1 MTWGVRVRGGKAEDG
16 AEMKGMLLPASQTR
30 QMMHGQ
36 MALDTAAIF
45 TSVSSYNNLAPDQ
58 QIPHHRTNT
67 TVAPESLGGR
77 QQSVSLLVSGS
88 CPGTQPVVCSVSPW
102 MRDRADTTKHMHA
115 HDQTTSLFLAMFP
128 CPSSTSTPFSVKDI
142 LNLEQS
148 HDVMVSPLDVSSRM
162 DCCSVPTSSSS
173 SSSSSSCMLAR
184 LKQEPLRDMSS
195 AISMFGEDLQEP
207 RAGRGN
213 GLNFATTFYGKSLLE
228 MDLVKDGKSDAF
240 EGKRRKGE
248 MRKAGTFYCA
258 VLRYKCKRQRQDQ
271 SLEMV
276 SLPPPRRVS
285 VPVLVRDGKPCLA
298 ADTGSYNPSY
308 SMGHINHFTY
318 NNYPAFSNYTSPG
331 CNTNYA
337 CNYPAATMQTMQG
350 SSNNGNYMNFG
361 VGDLNNVQNTFSSS
375 NGVSSL
381 HGIRTW

>member
-1 MTWGVRVRGGKAEDG
+1 
-16 AEMKGMLLPASQTR
+16 
-30 QMMHGQ
+30 
-36 MALDTAAIF
+36 
-45 TSVSSYNNLAPDQ
+45 
-58 QIPHHRTNT
+58 
-67 TVAPESLGGR
+67 
-77 QQSVSLLVSGS
+77 
-88 CPGTQPVVCSVSPW
+88 
-102 MRDRADTTKHMHA
+102 
-115 HDQTTSLFLAMFP
+115 MFP

-148 HDVMVSPLDVSSRM
+148 RDVMVSSLDVSSRM
-162 DCCSVPTSSSS
+162 DCCTVPT
-173 SSSSSSCMLAR
+173 SSSSSSCMLAC

-195 AISMFGEDLQEP
+195 VTASMFGEDLHEP
-207 RAGRGN
+207 RAGRGHA
-213 GLNFATTFYGKSLLE
+213 LNFATTFYGKSLME
-228 MDLVKDGKSDAF
+228 MDIVKDGKSNAF
-240 EGKRRKGE
+240 EGKRRKE
-248 MRKAGTFYCA
+248 DFIPPTELVEDIKTDDLNRPKTRRRRKPRVLFSQAQVYELERRFKQQRYLSAPERDHLAG
-258 VLRYKCKRQRQDQ
+258 VLKLTPTQVKIWFQNRRYKCKRQRQDQ

-298 ADTGSYNPSY
+298 ADTATYNPSY

-350 SSNNGNYMNFG
+350 PSNNGNYMNFG
-361 VGDLNNVQNTFSSS
+361 VGDLNNVQNTFTSS

>member
-1 MTWGVRVRGGKAEDG
+1 
-16 AEMKGMLLPASQTR
+16 
-30 QMMHGQ
+30 
-36 MALDTAAIF
+36 
-45 TSVSSYNNLAPDQ
+45 
-58 QIPHHRTNT
+58 
-67 TVAPESLGGR
+67 
-77 QQSVSLLVSGS
+77 
-88 CPGTQPVVCSVSPW
+88 
-102 MRDRADTTKHMHA
+102 
-115 HDQTTSLFLAMFP
+115 MFP
-128 CPSSTSTPFSVKDI
+128 SPSTSTPFSVKDI
-142 LNLEQS
+142 LNLEHS
-148 HDVMVSPLDVSSRM
+148 HDALVSSLDVSSRM
-162 DCCSVPTSSSS
+162 DCCTVPTSSSS

-195 AISMFGEDLQEP
+195 SNTAGSLFGEDLQEP

-213 GLNFATTFYGKSLLE
+213 ALNFANALYGKSLYE

-240 EGKRRKGE
+240 EGKRRKE
-248 MRKAGTFYCA
+248 EFSPPIVPVEDIKPEDPDRPKPRRRRKPRVLFSQAQVYELERRFKQQRYLSAPERDHLAG
-258 VLRYKCKRQRQDQ
+258 VLKLTPTQVKIWFQNRRYKCKRQRQDQ

-298 ADTGSYNPSY
+298 ADTAAYNPSY

-318 NNYPAFSNYTSPG
+318 NNYPAFSNYTGPG

-350 SSNNGNYMNFG
+350 SSSGGNYMNFG
-361 VGDLNNVQNTFSSS
+361 VGELNNVQNSFSS
-375 NGVSSL
+375 NTGVSSL

>member
-1 MTWGVRVRGGKAEDG
+1 
-16 AEMKGMLLPASQTR
+16 
-30 QMMHGQ
+30 
-36 MALDTAAIF
+36 
-45 TSVSSYNNLAPDQ
+45 
-58 QIPHHRTNT
+58 
-67 TVAPESLGGR
+67 
-77 QQSVSLLVSGS
+77 
-88 CPGTQPVVCSVSPW
+88 
-102 MRDRADTTKHMHA
+102 
-115 HDQTTSLFLAMFP
+115 MFP
-128 CPSSTSTPFSVKDI
+128 SHSSTSTPFSVKDI

-148 HDVMVSPLDVSSRM
+148 HDVTVSSLDFSSRM
-162 DCCSVPTSSSS
+162 DCCTVPTSSSS
-173 SSSSSSCMLAR
+173 SSSPSSSSCMLAS

-195 AISMFGEDLQEP
+195 AAASLFGEDLHES

-213 GLNFATTFYGKSLLE
+213 AQNFATAMYGKSLVE
-228 MDLVKDGKSDAF
+228 MDIVKHGESDAF
-240 EGKRRKGE
+240 EAKRRKE
-248 MRKAGTFYCA
+248 FSLLNEPLEDIKPEDPDRAKPRRRRKPRVLFSQAQVYELERRFKQQRYLSAPERDHLAGALKLTPTQVKIWFQNR
-258 VLRYKCKRQRQDQ
+258 RYKCKRQRQDQ

-298 ADTGSYNPSY
+298 ADTATYNPSY
-308 SMGHINHFTY
+308 SMGHIGHFSY
-318 NNYPAFSNYTSPG
+318 NNYPAFSNYTGAG

-350 SSNNGNYMNFG
+350 SPSNGNYMNFG

>member
-1 MTWGVRVRGGKAEDG
+1 
-16 AEMKGMLLPASQTR
+16 
-30 QMMHGQ
+30 
-36 MALDTAAIF
+36 
-45 TSVSSYNNLAPDQ
+45 
-58 QIPHHRTNT
+58 
-67 TVAPESLGGR
+67 
-77 QQSVSLLVSGS
+77 
-88 CPGTQPVVCSVSPW
+88 
-102 MRDRADTTKHMHA
+102 
-115 HDQTTSLFLAMFP
+115 MFP
-128 CPSSTSTPFSVKDI
+128 SPSTSTPFSVKDI

-148 HDVMVSPLDVSSRM
+148 HDVMVSSLDVSSRM
-162 DCCSVPTSSSS
+162 DCCST

-184 LKQEPLRDMSS
+184 LKQEPLRDMSTTAAS
-195 AISMFGEDLQEP
+195 LFGEDVHSSK
-207 RAGRGN
+207 AGRSN
-213 GLNFATTFYGKSLLE
+213 ALSFASTFYGKSLIE
-228 MDLVKDGKSDAF
+228 MDINKDGKTDAF
-240 EGKRRKGE
+240 EGKRRKE
-248 MRKAGTFYCA
+248 DFSVPAEAVEDLKPDDPDRPKPRRRRKPRVLFSQAQVYELERRFKQQRYLSAPERDHLAG
-258 VLRYKCKRQRQDQ
+258 VLKLTPTQVKIWFQNRRYKCKRQRQDQ

-285 VPVLVRDGKPCLA
+285 VPVLVRDGKPCLTADA
-298 ADTGSYNPSY
+298 ATYNPSY

-350 SSNNGNYMNFG
+350 SSSSGNYVNFG

>member
-1 MTWGVRVRGGKAEDG
+1 
-16 AEMKGMLLPASQTR
+16 
-30 QMMHGQ
+30 
-36 MALDTAAIF
+36 
-45 TSVSSYNNLAPDQ
+45 
-58 QIPHHRTNT
+58 
-67 TVAPESLGGR
+67 
-77 QQSVSLLVSGS
+77 
-88 CPGTQPVVCSVSPW
+88 
-102 MRDRADTTKHMHA
+102 
-115 HDQTTSLFLAMFP
+115 MFP
-128 CPSSTSTPFSVKDI
+128 SPSTSTPFSVKDI

-148 HDVMVSPLDVSSRM
+148 HDVMVSSLDVSSRM
-162 DCCSVPTSSSS
+162 DCCTVST
-173 SSSSSSCMLAR
+173 SSSSCMLAR

-195 AISMFGEDLQEP
+195 SAAAAAAAASLFGEDLHES
-207 RAGRGN
+207 RACRGN
-213 GLNFATTFYGKSLLE
+213 AFNFATTFYGKSLMQ
-228 MDLVKDGKSDAF
+228 MDVVKDGKSDAF
-240 EGKRRKGE
+240 EGKRRKE
-248 MRKAGTFYCA
+248 EFSPPTVPVLDIKPEDSDRPKTRRRRKPRVLFSQAQVYELERRFKQQRYLSAPERDHLAG
-258 VLRYKCKRQRQDQ
+258 VLKLTPTQVKIWFQNRRYKCKRQRQDQ

-298 ADTGSYNPSY
+298 ADSTTYNPSY

>member
-1 MTWGVRVRGGKAEDG
+1 
-16 AEMKGMLLPASQTR
+16 
-30 QMMHGQ
+30 
-36 MALDTAAIF
+36 
-45 TSVSSYNNLAPDQ
+45 
-58 QIPHHRTNT
+58 
-67 TVAPESLGGR
+67 
-77 QQSVSLLVSGS
+77 
-88 CPGTQPVVCSVSPW
+88 
-102 MRDRADTTKHMHA
+102 
-115 HDQTTSLFLAMFP
+115 MFP

-148 HDVMVSPLDVSSRM
+148 HDVMVSPLDVTSRM

-173 SSSSSSCMLAR
+173 SSSSSCMLAR
-184 LKQEPLRDMSS
+184 LKKEPLRDMSS
-195 AISMFGEDLQEP
+195 AISMFGEDLQDP

-213 GLNFATTFYGKSLLE
+213 ALNFATTFYGKSLME

-240 EGKRRKGE
+240 EGKRRKE
-248 MRKAGTFYCA
+248 EFSPPVEDTKPEDPNRTKSRRRRKPRVLFSQAQVYELERRFKQQRYLSAPERDHLAGGLKLTPTQVKIWFQNR
-258 VLRYKCKRQRQDQ
+258 RYKCKRQRQDQ

-308 SMGHINHFTY
+308 SLGHINHFTY

>member
-1 MTWGVRVRGGKAEDG
+1 
-16 AEMKGMLLPASQTR
+16 
-30 QMMHGQ
+30 
-36 MALDTAAIF
+36 
-45 TSVSSYNNLAPDQ
+45 
-58 QIPHHRTNT
+58 
-67 TVAPESLGGR
+67 
-77 QQSVSLLVSGS
+77 
-88 CPGTQPVVCSVSPW
+88 
-102 MRDRADTTKHMHA
+102 
-115 HDQTTSLFLAMFP
+115 MFP
-128 CPSSTSTPFSVKDI
+128 SPSTSTPFSVKDI

-148 HDVMVSPLDVSSRM
+148 HDVMVSSLDVSSRM
-162 DCCSVPTSSSS
+162 DCCTVPTSSST
-173 SSSSSSCMLAR
+173 SSSSSCMLAR

-195 AISMFGEDLQEP
+195 ATSLFGEDLQEP
-207 RAGRGN
+207 KTGRGN
-213 GLNFATTFYGKSLLE
+213 ALNFATTFYGKSLIE
-228 MDLVKDGKSDAF
+228 MDIVKEGKGDLF
-240 EGKRRKGE
+240 EGKRRKE
-248 MRKAGTFYCA
+248 EFSPPAEPVDHMKPEDPDRPKPRRRRKPRVLFSQAQVYELERRFKQQRYLSAPERDHLAG
-258 VLRYKCKRQRQDQ
+258 VLKLTPTQVKIWFQNRRYKCKRQRQDQ

-298 ADTGSYNPSY
+298 ADTATYNPSY

-361 VGDLNNVQNTFSSS
+361 VGELNNVQNTFSSS

>member
-1 MTWGVRVRGGKAEDG
+1 
-16 AEMKGMLLPASQTR
+16 
-30 QMMHGQ
+30 
-36 MALDTAAIF
+36 
-45 TSVSSYNNLAPDQ
+45 
-58 QIPHHRTNT
+58 
-67 TVAPESLGGR
+67 
-77 QQSVSLLVSGS
+77 
-88 CPGTQPVVCSVSPW
+88 
-102 MRDRADTTKHMHA
+102 
-115 HDQTTSLFLAMFP
+115 MFP
-128 CPSSTSTPFSVKDI
+128 SPCTSTPFSVKDI

-148 HDVMVSPLDVSSRM
+148 HDVMVSSLDVSSRM
-162 DCCSVPTSSSS
+162 DCSTMPTPSSS
-173 SSSSSSCMLAR
+173 SSSSSSCMLTR
-184 LKQEPLRDMSS
+184 LKQEPLRDMSTAVS
-195 AISMFGEDLQEP
+195 LFGEDLHES

-213 GLNFATTFYGKSLLE
+213 ALSFAPTFYGKSLME
-228 MDLVKDGKSDAF
+228 MDMVKDGKSDAF
-240 EGKRRKGE
+240 EGKRRKE
-248 MRKAGTFYCA
+248 EFSPSAEPVEDIKPEDPDRPKPRRRRKPRVLFSQAQVYELERRFKQQRYLSAPERDHLAG
-258 VLRYKCKRQRQDQ
+258 VLKLTPTQVKIWFQNRRYKCKRQRQDQ

-298 ADTGSYNPSY
+298 AETATYNPSY

-350 SSNNGNYMNFG
+350 SSTNGNYMNFG